1 MVSEDNSDRDIQK
14 MDDFTLRVAQLVFR
28 DLQKLITNGEVN
40 FEDSDKY
47 LEELQEELDK
57 VDTELLSRGLVS
69 FS

>member
-1 MVSEDNSDRDIQK
+1 MVSEDNFDRDIQK